1 MDISPKC
8 AVSPDGSGQEN
19 PLVENMLRRVR
30 GLQPEECTSMATI
43 VATRGLGA
51 ILQEEN
57 LEQEMSLKAEGG
69 GSLGDVLVKH
79 VSRLEA
85 EKSAAKTAGEGGKAE
100 MKRRLSVSVLKPVPD
115 LGNMFVK
122 HVSRL
127 EREKK
132 AAIEA
137 AAKEA
142 ESWIPGEAVKF
153 DGPGSQ
159 SDEGLDKIFVKKMS
173 RLEKEKAA
181 ANDRRRS
188 SIIKFSPRKGRR
200 VSLTRRPSLGESL
213 IKHKSRL
220 EKEIEAAKARRLSS
234 ADKSMKKV
242 REHSPQKK
250 VKNGV
255 ASLGDVLVKHKSKLE
270 REKEAAKLAAQAV
283 PSTVQT
289 ENILSESQ
297 CEPVTN
303 ADPGSQNAHEVISNA
318 GAVHNPVQPS
328 LADLVARKPSKLEME
343 KQAAASA
350 TSTENGNLWQRRRP
364 SFKLRGDS
372 SEIWAG
378 VGLGAALKRHV
389 SKLEQEQ
396 VLISIF

>member
-1 MDISPKC
+1 MDQSPKC
-8 AVSPDGSGQEN
+8 AASVEGSSQEN
-19 PLVENMLRRVR
+19 PLVENMLQRVR
-30 GLQPEECTSMATI
+30 GLQPGECTSMATI

-51 ILQEEN
+51 LLQEEN
-57 LEQEMSLKAEGG
+57 LEQELGAKTEGG
-69 GSLGDVLVKH
+69 GGLGDVLVKH

-85 EKSAAKTAGEGGKAE
+85 EKAAAKTAGEGSRAD
-100 MKRRLSVSVLKPVPD
+100 MKRRLTVVLNPVTD

-142 ESWIPGEAVKF
+142 ESWVPGEAAKF
-153 DGPGSQ
+153 DDVPSE
-159 SDEGLDKIFVKKMS
+159 EGLDKIFVKKMS

-181 ANDRRRS
+181 AQQRRRS
-188 SIIKFSPRKGRR
+188 SLNKFSPRKGRR

-220 EKEIEAAKARRLSS
+220 EKEIEAAKARRLSTS
-234 ADKSMKKV
+234 GKCMKKV
-242 REHSPQKK
+242 GAPQPSPPKK
-250 VKNGV
+250 
-255 ASLGDVLVKHKSKLE
+255 ASLEDVLVKHKSRLE
-270 REKEAAKLAAQAV
+270 REKEAAKIASQAV
-283 PSTVQT
+283 PSADQT
-289 ENILSESQ
+289 GNKQSVPL
-297 CEPVTN
+297 CEPVPNTDAQEAKCN
-303 ADPGSQNAHEVISNA
+303 ADTAL
-318 GAVHNPVQPS
+318 HNVAQPS
-328 LADLVARKPSKLEME
+328 LADLGARKPSKLEME

-350 TSTENGNLWQRRRP
+350 SSTDSENPWARRRP
-364 SFKLRGDS
+364 SFKARNES

-396 VLISIF
+396 VIVNLSFPQKHLVFP